1 MENNNCNLNKPN
13 NKNTEELNKNNLN
26 NKEIDYEEDN
36 NPNEVSQLESSNH
49 DSGTKNIS
57 KNKIEKI
64 ISLDTLVYEIS
75 PGENR
80 NKNYEKISL
89 EIKNVEQM
97 AKIEKAKLR
106 KKINIINKRLN
117 NNKENKENNDL
128 EGENENDNNN
138 ENAQSK
144 ILNLQMK
151 QLMMMEYERDK
162 KYNFIEVIQK
172 LKIPPEKRT
181 IRDILRIK
189 TYFEQSKLGLNFKD
203 EFTDNNI
210 VEKLIHFCCIEMR
223 YQKYKKDETIIQ
235 IGSPPDFFYSIIFG
249 KVKAIKPVPKD
260 EELTGF
266 QYFKYLM
273 NMKKKNEDYI
283 FRECIKNN
291 KNDFH
296 IELND
301 GEIIR
306 YIYLL
311 IYLEHIKANNEP
323 TIDLDK
329 VLDLLNLKPE
339 ELGINPESVN
349 NNYYI
354 HDNLNKILKKIPY
367 ISPDIIEQYS
377 FIFDNITKKEVTI
390 YEYKQFLSLKA
401 NDYFG
406 DSSIETNT
414 PRNSTIIAEEDTD
427 IAYLSNKLYSIQI
440 ASEKALLLQIKIKN
454 LHQNYFFHRI
464 KYYKFSKKYFTWFI
478 NEKYSKGDIIF
489 NEDEKVKF
497 LYFIQEGSVEL
508 STSKN
513 MTKIEELINL
523 INEKKELLIR
533 NNYTDINLN
542 NLKKYY
548 IENKIREKE
557 NNLYEYNP
565 INSTYNDIVEY
576 INQKQNNKIIIL
588 NTNEDLGIISFFLGN
603 TYLSTCK
610 VVSRYAKIYKI
621 DTDYLN
627 QMLESEIEIKWDFY
641 NRLKRKMQLFSERLF
656 KINNI
661 KLIMTDENITKNKMD
676 QKKIEEKD
684 ITYANNSNI
693 KASINYDKIN
703 YLLNESNDI
712 NKNNNMNT
720 FNNSKIKIK
729 NEINFPT
736 LNNSRNK
743 NKYNFSLS
751 SINNDK
757 DEFKLK
763 HNSFRVNKLIKKGLK
778 FNNIKLFNILNQKEK
793 EKEKIISKK
802 PIIEDNLLSKLHKD
816 LISFSQNRYTLS
828 KDRILLEQNKNYI
841 NKNNISDSAD
851 KKNDQVYLTELS
863 YNNAQYIKYLKY
875 KEIGKNEYNN
885 EKKASLSPHILE
897 KVFEMPDGSMSL
909 ESPRNINYRSL
920 SIDYKRF
927 NTENNIIIYN
937 NNSNKIIKGNNIRL
951 YKRYNHPYYDPLT
964 LIKKEKYKIFDNTN
978 ISNKFKN
985 DNLNSHIERIRELK
999 RLRAY
1004 MKNNFKLRFKVNNIN
1019 EIK

>member
-1 MENNNCNLNKPN
+1 
-13 NKNTEELNKNNLN
+13 
-26 NKEIDYEEDN
+26 
-36 NPNEVSQLESSNH
+36 
-49 DSGTKNIS
+49 
-57 KNKIEKI
+57 
-64 ISLDTLVYEIS
+64 
-75 PGENR
+75 
-80 NKNYEKISL
+80 
-89 EIKNVEQM
+89 
-97 AKIEKAKLR
+97 
-106 KKINIINKRLN
+106 
-117 NNKENKENNDL
+117 
-128 EGENENDNNN
+128 
-138 ENAQSK
+138 
-144 ILNLQMK
+144 
-151 QLMMMEYERDK
+151 
-162 KYNFIEVIQK
+162 
-172 LKIPPEKRT
+172 
-181 IRDILRIK
+181 
-189 TYFEQSKLGLNFKD
+189 
-203 EFTDNNI
+203 
-210 VEKLIHFCCIEMR
+210 MR
-223 YQKYKKDETIIQ
+223 YQKYKKDEKIIQ

-249 KVKAIKPVPKD
+249 KVKVIKPVPKD

-508 STSKN
+508 STSKS
-513 MTKIEELINL
+513 MTKIEELINI
-523 INEKKELLIR
+523 INEKKELLMR

-588 NTNEDLGIISFFLGN
+588 NTNEDLGIISFFW
-603 TYLSTCK
+603 
-610 VVSRYAKIYKI
+610 
-621 DTDYLN
+621 
-627 QMLESEIEIKWDFY
+627 EIVI
-641 NRLKRKMQLFSERLF
+641 
-656 KINNI
+656 
-661 KLIMTDENITKNKMD
+661 
-676 QKKIEEKD
+676 
-684 ITYANNSNI
+684 
-693 KASINYDKIN
+693 
-703 YLLNESNDI
+703 
-712 NKNNNMNT
+712 
-720 FNNSKIKIK
+720 
-729 NEINFPT
+729 
-736 LNNSRNK
+736 
-743 NKYNFSLS
+743 
-751 SINNDK
+751 
-757 DEFKLK
+757 
-763 HNSFRVNKLIKKGLK
+763 
-778 FNNIKLFNILNQKEK
+778 
-793 EKEKIISKK
+793 
-802 PIIEDNLLSKLHKD
+802 
-816 LISFSQNRYTLS
+816 
-828 KDRILLEQNKNYI
+828 
-841 NKNNISDSAD
+841 
-851 KKNDQVYLTELS
+851 
-863 YNNAQYIKYLKY
+863 
-875 KEIGKNEYNN
+875 
-885 EKKASLSPHILE
+885 
-897 KVFEMPDGSMSL
+897 
-909 ESPRNINYRSL
+909 
-920 SIDYKRF
+920 
-927 NTENNIIIYN
+927 
-937 NNSNKIIKGNNIRL
+937 
-951 YKRYNHPYYDPLT
+951 
-964 LIKKEKYKIFDNTN
+964 
-978 ISNKFKN
+978 
-985 DNLNSHIERIRELK
+985 
-999 RLRAY
+999 
-1004 MKNNFKLRFKVNNIN
+1004 
-1019 EIK
+1019 